1 MSCMTSV
8 NLGLTSAFEVSSSV
22 DLKENETEPPFLA
35 IA

>member
-8 NLGLTSAFEVSSSV
+8 NLGLASAFEVSSSV
-22 DLKENETEPPFLA
+22 DFKENETELPFLA

>member
-8 NLGLTSAFEVSSSV
+8 NLGPASAFEVSSSV
-22 DLKENETEPPFLA
+22 DFKENKTELPFLA